1 LELILKID
9 SKGRILIPAYIR
21 RKLNFRNM
29 VRVYVEEDR
38 LIIRPIKNSVDRLT
52 ETVIKGSNNIEEEIS
67 RLRKIAE
74 KEVFSRLG

>member
-1 LELILKID
+1 
-9 SKGRILIPAYIR
+9 
-21 RKLNFRNM
+21 M

-38 LIIRPIKNSVDRLT
+38 LIIRPIKNPVDRLT